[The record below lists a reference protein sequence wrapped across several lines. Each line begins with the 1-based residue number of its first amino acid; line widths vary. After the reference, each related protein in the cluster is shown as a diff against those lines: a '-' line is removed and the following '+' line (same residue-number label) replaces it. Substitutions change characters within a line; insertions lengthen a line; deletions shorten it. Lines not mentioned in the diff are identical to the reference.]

1 MKKQPIFDIVIENK
15 GNICV
20 RQSTKAW
27 MPPYFTGS
35 DEMSI
40 NIQAKQDY
48 SYLFGSLGSSGS
60 SMGNLNFLSDYAS
73 IKNGSY
79 FKLMKAYYSEGS
91 TSKQASSIVNS
102 KKNNMSGNSVSADSN
117 KTLAKVQSSTDKLKE
132 SADALLAT
140 GKDSLFAEKEITT
153 VDDDGNKKTTK
164 GYDKD
169 AIYSAVSDFVKN
181 YNSVLDA
188 SDDVNSTS
196 ILNRTASMVSATAA
210 NEKLL
215 SSIGVTIGKDNS
227 LSVDKETFMDADMT
241 TVKSLFN
248 GNYSYGYRVSAQ
260 ASMINFAADNEAAKS
275 GTYSGNGSY
284 TNNYTSGNIFNSI
297 F

>member
-1 MKKQPIFDIVIENK
+1 
-15 GNICV
+15 
-20 RQSTKAW
+20 

-35 DEMSI
+35 DKMSI

-48 SYLFGSLGSSGS
+48 SFLFGSLGSSGS

-79 FKLMKAYYSEGS
+79 LKLMKAYYAEGS
-91 TSKQASSIVNS
+91 TNKQASSVVNS
-102 KKNNMSGNSVSADSN
+102 KKNSMSGNSVSADSN

-140 GKDSLFAEKEITT
+140 GKNSLFAEKEITT
-153 VDDDGNKKTTK
+153 VDDNGEKKTTK
-164 GYDKD
+164 GYDRD
-169 AIYSAVSDFVKN
+169 AIYGAVSDFVKN

-196 ILNRTASMVSATAA
+196 ILNRTASMVSVTAA

-215 SSIGVTIGKDNS
+215 SSVGVTIGKDNS
-227 LSVDKETFMDADMT
+227 LSVDKETFMDADMN

-275 GTYSGNGSY
+275 GTYGGNGSY
-284 TNNYTSGNIFNSI
+284 TNNYTSGNIFNSV